1 MASSLL
7 LNSNPAPTSV
17 CYIVR
22 DLGHYHDARLEGAA
36 RRTALDVS
44 VIEMCN
50 RSKYP
55 AFDRAPSDGCGYE
68 RYTLFPGRMFKDIPL
83 RDLRSALASKLTLL
97 APQVLA
103 VPGWSSPE
111 ALASLGWAAGNSVPV
126 IVLSESQRHD
136 YPRTVLGEILKR
148 RLLPLCS
155 AALVGGSRHADYAAD
170 LGLANDNI
178 FTGYD
183 IVDNEHFRTG
193 AEKARNDRAL
203 RARLEL
209 PAEFFLTCSR
219 FVYEK
224 NLVRLLEAYA
234 RYCASCSA
242 PWGLVMLGAGPLKDE
257 VEATIR
263 RLQLEKRVVTPGY
276 IPYDSIPPYYGLA
289 GAFILPS
296 VIEPWGLVVNEAM
309 AARLPVVVSNLCGS
323 AADLVQEGRNGFTFD
338 PSSVEQLA
346 DLLLK
351 VSRLP
356 QDQRDAMG
364 RAGQEIIGRWSPELF
379 GENLEKAMQAALAA
393 PRPSVSALD
402 RAVLWLLIHRRH

>member
-7 LNSNPAPTSV
+7 LDSSPAPASV

-22 DLGHYHDARLEGAA
+22 NLGHYHDARLEGAA
-36 RRTALDVS
+36 KRTALDVS
-44 VIEMCN
+44 VIEICN
-50 RSKYP
+50 LQNYQ
-55 AFDRAPSDGCGYE
+55 AFNRAPSDASGYQ
-68 RYTLFPGRMFKDIPL
+68 RHTLFPGRMFKDIPL
-83 RDLRSALASKLTLL
+83 TELRSALSAKLTLL
-97 APQVLA
+97 GPQALA

-111 ALASLGWAAGNSVPV
+111 ALASLNWAVHNSVPV

-136 YPRTVLGEILKR
+136 YRRNLLGEILKH

-155 AALVGGSRHADYAAD
+155 AALVGGSTHADYAAD
-170 LGLANDNI
+170 LGLTKDNI

-183 IVDNEHFRTG
+183 IVDNEHFRSG
-193 AEKARNDRAL
+193 AETARQDRTL

-209 PAEFFLTCSR
+209 PAEFFLTCCR
-219 FVYEK
+219 FVFEK

-234 RYCASCSA
+234 RYCASCPD
-242 PWGLVMLGAGPLKDE
+242 PWGLVILGTGPLKDE
-257 VEATIR
+257 VEGTIR
-263 RLQLEKRVVTPGY
+263 RLQLGTRVVTPGY
-276 IPYDSIPPYYGLA
+276 IPYDSLPTYYALA

-309 AARLPVVVSNLCGS
+309 AARLPVLVSDRCGS

-346 DLLLK
+346 DLMLK

-356 QDQRDAMG
+356 RDQRDAMG
-364 RAGQEIIGRWSPELF
+364 RAGQEIISRWSPEFF

-393 PRPSVSALD
+393 PRPSVSTLD
-402 RAVLWLLIHRRH
+402 RAVLWLLMHR